1 MKDLYDA
8 NGRILNSKEGKNVKV
23 FVLNNYSNHS
33 IVILL
38 SRVVEQKWCSSPSWS
53 QRPESKWNRLQE
65 LGVRVRA
72 GARGQNL
79 SRTDFKSLMS
89 EFELELELEPEA
101 RGQNPSRTDSKNLA
115 SESEPKPETRILVE
129 RTPRTY
135 QHHKL

>member
-89 EFELELELEPEA
+89 EFELELEPEA
-101 RGQNPSRTDSKNLA
+101 RTQ
-115 SESEPKPETRILVE
+115 VE
-129 RTPRTY
+129 QTPRTWRPS
-135 QHHKL
+135 LSRSPRPES